1 MNIFEYVKQLKKRF
15 TKTDVNAAIDTINS
29 ELVNITIPLVADKAA
44 WLVKDDSDLL
54 STFYRNDRD
63 SLMADFAKSGYL
75 RKSNP
80 FTMLLQSLRNSVEVL
95 AYLKGYFDKVQGED
109 MSGDSITITTS
120 NALQLIDLVA
130 FTSRYT
136 RAWLDV
142 ILSAESNS
150 RNNVTEELNLTQA
163 MFVYLG
169 DNRANFGTAVSIL
182 ATPVEKIEKMFTA
195 IPEVVIA
202 ETNPKAISG
211 SLGQD
216 RVDPLRLNLVQSKW
230 DPFYFIGM
238 ILSDYNAKVYKTA
251 KEEAQFLE
259 LRIARLK
266 KQLEQKDDP
275 HLAMI
280 IEKRQGQLD
289 AKRGKIK
296 QMEDSVK

>member
-80 FTMLLQSLRNSVEVL
+80 FAMLLQSLRNSVEVL

-109 MSGDSITITTS
+109 MSGDSVTITTS

-136 RAWLDV
+136 RAWMDV

-169 DNRANFGTAVSIL
+169 DTRANFGTAVSIL
-182 ATPVEKIEKMFTA
+182 ATPVEKIEKN
-195 IPEVVIA
+195 V
-202 ETNPKAISG
+202 
-211 SLGQD
+211 
-216 RVDPLRLNLVQSKW
+216 
-230 DPFYFIGM
+230 
-238 ILSDYNAKVYKTA
+238 
-251 KEEAQFLE
+251 
-259 LRIARLK
+259 
-266 KQLEQKDDP
+266 
-275 HLAMI
+275 
-280 IEKRQGQLD
+280 
-289 AKRGKIK
+289 
-296 QMEDSVK
+296 